1 MKVRFQKNKA
11 TKNVITF
18 VRDNQ
23 TITWTKADDFL
34 VLHDLS
40 HYTIEKTL
48 NFTTAFYGMIN
59 SGATI
64 KDFEDKV
71 IRDKMNLTNEAWYAE
86 TLANLILIEHTQ
98 TTFENLNETFREA
111 LNQTNPN
118 IPFMAISVTDIEKI
132 RALYSQLIKNWKLLP
147 ENQLMELDF

>member
-48 NFTTAFYGMIN
+48 NYTTAFYGMIN

-98 TTFENLNETFREA
+98 TSFENLNETFREA

-132 RALYSQLIKNWKLLP
+132 RAIYSQLIKNWKLLP
-147 ENQLMELDF
+147 ENQSMELDF

>member
-48 NFTTAFYGMIN
+48 NYTTAFYGMIN

-147 ENQLMELDF
+147 ENQSMELDF

>member
-1 MKVRFQKNKA
+1 MKAQFQKNKA

-71 IRDKMNLTNEAWYAE
+71 IRDKMNLNNEAWYAE

-132 RALYSQLIKNWKLLP
+132 RALYSQLIKNWKILP

>member
-1 MKVRFQKNKA
+1 MKVQFQKNKA

-71 IRDKMNLTNEAWYAE
+71 IRDKMNLNNEAWYAE

-132 RALYSQLIKNWKLLP
+132 RALYSQLIKNWKILP